1 VAENEFRQKRAA
13 EERHRDAQERA
24 NQEVFREALG
34 FEFRIAGDGFL
45 PSGSGRPLP
54 AIAAEAQ

>member
-1 VAENEFRQKRAA
+1 MAENEFRQKCAA

-34 FEFRIAGDGFL
+34 FEFRIAGDGFC
-45 PSGSGRPLP
+45 RQDQ
-54 AIAAEAQ
+54 ANRCR

>member
-34 FEFRIAGDGFL
+34 FEFWITGDRFC
-45 PSGSGRPLP
+45 RQDQ
-54 AIAAEAQ
+54 ANRCR